1 MVKQCV
7 VAAMAAGDG
16 VNSIKHL
23 ENLLPNRQPISAGRA
38 EYVLE
43 TKHLMRPERS
53 SKKFLVR
60 CEICEWDDH
69 PASWPVQLIVNQ
81 LLPTEALMMI

>member
-1 MVKQCV
+1 MQQVGPSFSEMVKQCIV

-43 TKHLMRPERS
+43 TKHLMRR
-53 SKKFLVR
+53 
-60 CEICEWDDH
+60 
-69 PASWPVQLIVNQ
+69 
-81 LLPTEALMMI
+81 EAQKSF

>member
-1 MVKQCV
+1 MSKISTKCV
-7 VAAMAAGDG
+7 VAGIAAA

-43 TKHLMRPERS
+43 TKQLMRR
-53 SKKFLVR
+53 
-60 CEICEWDDH
+60 
-69 PASWPVQLIVNQ
+69 
-81 LLPTEALMMI
+81 EAQKSF

>member
-1 MVKQCV
+1 MVKECV
-7 VAAMAAGDG
+7 VAAMAAGVG

-43 TKHLMRPERS
+43 TKHLMRQERS

-60 CEICEWDDH
+60 CEIWDDH
-69 PASWPVQLIVNQ
+69 PAIVNHIV
-81 LLPTEALMMI
+81 AS